1 MQLEQ
6 KAITSVEVSEMVEKQ
21 HSELLKDIRRF
32 TAQLAE
38 GNIPSGDFF
47 TESTYQDANKQDR
60 PCYLVSKK
68 GCEFIANKLTGTK
81 GAIFTAKY
89 INKFHD
95 MGEML
100 EAKKVDLSPEL
111 QMFQSLFNAIANNEA
126 TTKQAL
132 DQSRLAIEKI
142 DSIREVVALDTT
154 SWREDTGNLL
164 RKVSIELGGGQAF
177 SQVRTESYELL
188 NKRFGVDLKVRLT
201 NKRRR
206 MADEGICKSRRDNL
220 SYLDVIADDKK
231 LIEGYVAI
239 VKDVAIRYGV
249 A

>member
-6 KAITSVEVSEMVEKQ
+6 KSITSVEVAEMIGKD
-21 HSELLKDIRRF
+21 HSNLLKDIRRYEE
-32 TAQLAE
+32 QSAE
-38 GNIPSGDFF
+38 VKIDLGEYFK
-47 TESTYQDANKQDR
+47 ESTYQDGNNQSR
-60 PCYLVSKK
+60 PCYDITKK
-68 GCEFIANKLTGTK
+68 GCQFIGNKLIGAKGTE
-81 GAIFTAKY
+81 FTFKY
-89 INKFHD
+89 IERFND
-95 MGEML
+95 MEQIIASNVQ
-100 EAKKVDLSPEL
+100 ELSPQL
-111 QMFQSLFNAIANNEA
+111 QMFQNLFIALANNEA
-126 TTKQAL
+126 STKQAL
-132 DQSRLAIEKI
+132 DQSRLAIEKV

-154 SWREDTGNLL
+154 SWRENTNNLL
-164 RKVSIELGGGQAF
+164 RKVGVSLGGGQAF
-177 SQVRTESYELL
+177 SEARKESYDLL
-188 NKRFGVDLKVRLT
+188 DKRFGVDLKQRLT

>member
-6 KAITSVEVSEMVEKQ
+6 KSITSVEVSEMVEKQ
-21 HSELLKDIRRF
+21 HSELLKDIRRY

-38 GNIPSGDFF
+38 GNIHLGDFF
-47 TESTYQDANKQDR
+47 TESTYPDANKQER

-95 MGEML
+95 MGQLL
-100 EAKKVDLSPEL
+100 EEKRVELSPEL
-111 QMFQSLFNAIANNEA
+111 QMFQSLFKAIANNEQS
-126 TTKQAL
+126 TKQANEL
-132 DQSRLAIEKI
+132 SQRAIDRVE
-142 DSIREVVALDTT
+142 SIREVISLDTT

-164 RKVSIELGGGQAF
+164 RKVSLELGGGQAF

-188 NKRFGVDLKVRLT
+188 DKRFGVDLKQRLT
-201 NKRRR
+201 NRRRR
-206 MADEGICKSRRDNL
+206 MADEGISRSRRDSL
-220 SYLDVIADDKK
+220 SYLDVIAEDKK
-231 LIEGYVAI
+231 LVEGYVAI
-239 VKDVAIRYGV
+239 VKDMAIKYGV